1 VPVAIV
7 AVQVIVRRFGGR
19 LAQRVGMDAG
29 PQRQPAPV
37 LSSSDPSFSAPNEC
51 VKVMPDCGVAS
62 SKRMA
67 PAAVGWASAK
77 PAARQKTET
86 NDAVLMII

>member
-1 VPVAIV
+1 MPGPSGRPLTTNRSAAIV
-7 AVQVIVRRFGGR
+7 IEIEPEAAGAGAFE
-19 LAQRVGMDAG
+19 QR
-29 PQRQPAPV
+29 
-37 LSSSDPSFSAPNEC
+37 SSFSAPNEC

-77 PAARQKTET
+77 PAAKQKTET
-86 NDAVLMII
+86 NDAFS